1 MNREFTFKML
11 NGCYYYGLDL
21 DCGRCIIET
30 LFQFQNA
37 CLFSFLL
44 CFEIWFSTDK
54 KRNDNVTN
62 VWLYIL
68 ENFVWLTCATKRM
81 NEEC

>member
-1 MNREFTFKML
+1 MNREFAFKML
-11 NGCYYYGLDL
+11 NGCYYDRLDL

-54 KRNDNVTN
+54 KRNDNGNQLMV
-62 VWLYIL
+62 IHP
-68 ENFVWLTCATKRM
+68 
-81 NEEC
+81 